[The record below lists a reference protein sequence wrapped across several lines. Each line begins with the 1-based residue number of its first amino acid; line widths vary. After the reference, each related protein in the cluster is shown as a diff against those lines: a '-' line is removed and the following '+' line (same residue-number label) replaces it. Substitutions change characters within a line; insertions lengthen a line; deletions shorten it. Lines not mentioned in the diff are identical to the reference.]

1 MLLNTSTF
9 HFRHSTCCRAA
20 CSSADQDP
28 RHFSMSCPII
38 FTALVWLRLPLY
50 LQHRLKHT
58 PHCIPDRLAL
68 IGRAWETFRPG
79 PGSGKAPIVWM
90 AGICFGQLQLFESI
104 LAWMRWKEALKGSTE
119 RKTVIISPSSTA
131 VHLNFTL
138 TRRGGRGKLWPPG
151 LAASAS

>member
-28 RHFSMSCPII
+28 RHFSMSCPNYLHCSGLTS
-38 FTALVWLRLPLY
+38 FTPLPSASLEAY
-50 LQHRLKHT
+50 STLHPWQAGL
-58 PHCIPDRLAL
+58 DRASLGDFPTWPRFRKGTNCL
-68 IGRAWETFRPG
+68 DGRDLLWAA
-79 PGSGKAPIVWM
+79 SIVWKHSCM
-90 AGICFGQLQLFESI
+90 D
-104 LAWMRWKEALKGSTE
+104 ALKGSTE